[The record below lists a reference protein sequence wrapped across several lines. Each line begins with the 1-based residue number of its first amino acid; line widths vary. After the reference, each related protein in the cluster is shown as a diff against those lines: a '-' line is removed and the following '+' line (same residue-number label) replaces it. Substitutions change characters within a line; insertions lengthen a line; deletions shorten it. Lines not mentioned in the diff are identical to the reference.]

1 MHAKSGLQSAIACGL
16 VACAALGTSGAL
28 AADAPA
34 GERWRQ
40 TQSMEMMGMSMP
52 GRTMEFCKEA
62 GSDDLPVRPDKDC
75 RMHDV
80 KRTPN
85 GATFKMSCTGEH
97 AAEAEGETTFLGPN
111 HTRTKMHMKMAE
123 GEMTMNMESEKL
135 AGGCTGNETN
145 LVAKREVAKAQA
157 LGAQALAEAQAQ
169 QAKICAD
176 AARTADSPAL
186 LANCKDPATVKTYCS
201 NFQTYEPFRKQAE
214 EEARNARSG
223 GAASGAVAAQ
233 MQPLTTSA
241 KLCGVDARKVRE
253 RLCGT
258 AEAQG
263 QMAFIATQCIGLA
276 RTIAARECAGRSYT
290 SVSAK
295 YHAICSS
302 LAGPAAEDAGTGT
315 AAAPAQASKVC
326 VDAAR
331 TADSPD
337 LMTTECKDPATLAAY
352 CASFQSLDAFRK
364 QAEKEA
370 RLIKAGTPANERS
383 RPLTTSL
390 SLCKLELDGVLKQLC
405 AKARDQGDSAFVS
418 SQCAKVA
425 AEEKKPGAL
434 SKGKKILGGLLGN

>member
-1 MHAKSGLQSAIACGL
+1 MHAKSGFQSAIACGL
-16 VACAALGTSGAL
+16 IACAALGAGGAL

-52 GRTMEFCKEA
+52 GRTMEFCQEA
-62 GSDDLPVRPDKDC
+62 GNNDLPVRPDKDC

-145 LVAKREVAKAQA
+145 LVAKREAAKAQA
-157 LGAQALAEAQAQ
+157 MGEQALAKARAE
-169 QAKICAD
+169 QAKACAE

-201 NFQTYEPFRKQAE
+201 NFQTYGPFRRQAE
-214 EEARNARSG
+214 EEARHGRSG
-223 GAASGAVAAQ
+223 AAVSGAVAAQ
-233 MQPLTTSA
+233 VQPLSTSA
-241 KLCGVDARKVRE
+241 KLCGVDANKVRE

-290 SVSAK
+290 SVSAQ
-295 YHAICSS
+295 YYPICSS
-302 LAGPAAEDAGTGT
+302 LAGPAAEDADAGAG
-315 AAAPAQASKVC
+315 AAPAQASKVC
-326 VDAAR
+326 VEAAR

-337 LMTTECKDPATLAAY
+337 SMTKECKDPATLATY

-370 RLIKAGTPANERS
+370 RLIKAGTPANERT
-383 RPLTTSL
+383 RPLATSL
-390 SLCKLELDGVLKQLC
+390 NLCKLELDGVLRQLC
-405 AKARDQGDSAFVS
+405 AKAREQGDTAFVS